1 MEIHMNT
8 QIASKIVALTI
19 ALTLNSLMMVGM
31 AHVFDSESQRQSFVI
46 ASAQASTQSAHAAT

>member
-1 MEIHMNT
+1 MNT
-8 QIASKIVALTI
+8 QVTSKLVALTM

-46 ASAQASTQSAHAAT
+46 ASAQGSTQSAHAAT